1 MLSRTLA
8 RFVLPAYLTLAIGL
22 NAYAEELRCVYAVEE
37 TVWESLST
45 RKGYESGKAASH
57 RVDKSYSMPL
67 GLGKDYF
74 FVVKGDKQVVFDYRA
89 RKIFR
94 LNLRNHTYED
104 SFLDAFVAYYVQEL
118 TYRMARA
125 EGLKAAKTSDAELD
139 QEFEQFNLESVFSR
153 RLPKDVGRPGTPTA
167 EILASDKGWI
177 ASYKGKIVVDFTPS
191 EYAVP
196 SFCGQS
202 FLHFL
207 IHGCKLHP
215 QLWHKV
221 AESERFP
228 ETLVYRY
235 YRFGPSSCTF
245 HLKSVAENLEEWK
258 GIPAG
263 FTKEVRADDPLAPV
277 VKLFKRAREEAKP
290 PTKEDVKRYVQKALD
305 GDDVLDAYLAWHEWF
320 LQTGEYDE
328 DLGRP
333 ILQAADREIRTLH
346 SVIGKEE
353 KESERRMLD
362 IVRALEKR
370 SPTKKYVLAVILANL
385 LVDGSRFKEALDL
398 QQKALEANPY
408 LAAVYFDI
416 GHVFYLNFNMDSA
429 WRCAEMTR
437 ALAIHHPLLRNFE
450 KLESQLQKDFPEDFA
465 SSK

>member
-1 MLSRTLA
+1 
-8 RFVLPAYLTLAIGL
+8 
-22 NAYAEELRCVYAVEE
+22 
-37 TVWESLST
+37 
-45 RKGYESGKAASH
+45 
-57 RVDKSYSMPL
+57 MPVV
-67 GLGKDYF
+67 LGKDYF

-89 RKIFR
+89 RKIFH
-94 LNLRNHTYED
+94 LNLRDRTYED

-118 TYRMARA
+118 TYRRARA
-125 EGLKAAKTSDAELD
+125 EGLKAAKISDAELD
-139 QEFEQFNLESVFSR
+139 QEFDQFNLESVFSR
-153 RLPKDVGRPGTPTA
+153 QLPKDAGRPSTPTA
-167 EILASDKGWI
+167 EILPRDKGWI
-177 ASYKGKIVVDFTPS
+177 ASYKCTTVVDFTPS

-196 SFCGQS
+196 SLCRQS

-228 ETLVYRY
+228 EALVYRY
-235 YRFGPSSCTF
+235 YRLGPSSCKL
-245 HLKSVAENLEEWK
+245 HLKSVTESLEEWK

-263 FTKEVRADDPLAPV
+263 FTKEVSPHDPLASV
-277 VKLFKRAREEAKP
+277 VKQFMRAREEARP
-290 PTKEDVKRYVQKALD
+290 PTKEDVNRYVQKSLE
-305 GDDVLDAYLAWHEWF
+305 GGDVLDAYLAWHEWF
-320 LQTGEYDE
+320 LQTGEYDD
-328 DLGRP
+328 DLVRP
-333 ILQAADREIRTLH
+333 ILRAADREIRTLH

-353 KESERRMLD
+353 KESGRRMYDAVL
-362 IVRALEKR
+362 ALEKR
-370 SPTKKYVLAVILANL
+370 SPTKKYVLAVIHANW
-385 LVDGSRFKEALDL
+385 LVDGNRFKEALDL

-416 GHVFYLNFNMDSA
+416 GHVFYVNFNMDAA

-465 SSK
+465 NSK